1 MYHFWTCNHRLFV
14 NLQPQ
19 FIIMNINIFKESPFK
34 TLISFHK
41 LIESLENIAE
51 SDIDYRSNY
60 AKALLAEIE
69 SIPEFRSG
77 ISNLSVIEK
86 HKQLIQNLLAD
97 LFPTAL
103 TNNEIKA
110 VTIPFQNLTFNFT
123 ARFKTILRD
132 AGDSFDMTI
141 RDFSDDEFYIMSCIL
156 ILNTCYGQHF
166 DISRPLFYDIPDA
179 NGIHRHFRILYNVDF
194 IEIMPTDKAVPL
206 TIDDINLLMD
216 NYDNIALWKE
226 KFPKESWILKGFGI
240 VTLFNAT
247 VESAVSNLKSSLLKS
262 EQQQNDI
269 DENTQDIF
277 RSIFKIPDLRVG
289 LILYNKEENKFTKPP
304 FNSNTIESF
313 ILNES
318 EEINCENTTFGCSLT
333 NILESKKPFAISD
346 VMKFGAKDSNQG
358 FAQHLLTQGIQS
370 CILAPVIKGD
380 KLLGIMELVSS
391 QTGELNSLNANN
403 LDLILPYIIDTL
415 ERYNSDLQNQVEA
428 IIQREYTA
436 IHSSVYWKF
445 KNEVQKYFQNN
456 TYNKEYIFK
465 EIVFK
470 ELYPLY
476 GQIDIKSSSEHRN
489 ETVKT
494 DLITQLQRLLTI
506 FNNLK
511 TSSELSL
518 LEQRKFEM
526 QSYILSLETELKAD
540 TEQQIQNYIKNEIH
554 PILTTYQD
562 DQESLALITSY
573 FEALDPKT
581 DLFYHARKKFDDAM
595 SIINKKMSSILDKE
609 QQAAQAIF
617 PHYFERFKTDG
628 VEHNMYIGA
637 SITPTQPFDL
647 LYLNNLRLWQLQ
659 TMCKM
664 ELEHHQLKTAL
675 PYELDV
681 TSLILVFSSP
691 ISIRFRMDEK
701 RFDVDG
707 TYNARYEVVKKRI
720 DKAHIK
726 NTTERITQK
735 EKITIVYS
743 HKYEETEYLKY
754 IKFLQFKKI
763 LEPTIE
769 QFDVEELQG
778 VSGLKAIRI
787 KVANKKEQ
795 ISDKKYSYQELLDE
809 LY

>member
-1 MYHFWTCNHRLFV
+1 
-14 NLQPQ
+14 
-19 FIIMNINIFKESPFK
+19 
-34 TLISFHK
+34 
-41 LIESLENIAE
+41 
-51 SDIDYRSNY
+51 
-60 AKALLAEIE
+60 
-69 SIPEFRSG
+69 
-77 ISNLSVIEK
+77 
-86 HKQLIQNLLAD
+86 
-97 LFPTAL
+97 
-103 TNNEIKA
+103 
-110 VTIPFQNLTFNFT
+110 
-123 ARFKTILRD
+123 
-132 AGDSFDMTI
+132 
-141 RDFSDDEFYIMSCIL
+141 
-156 ILNTCYGQHF
+156 
-166 DISRPLFYDIPDA
+166 
-179 NGIHRHFRILYNVDF
+179 
-194 IEIMPTDKAVPL
+194 MPTDKAVPL

-346 VMKFGAKDSNQG
+346 VMKFGADGNNQG

-511 TSSELSL
+511 TSTELSL